1 MWKQKIGISLGY
13 GYNKPLSEVAEIVA
27 KTGFD
32 AISPAWKRGEELY
45 ELVNE
50 ARARGLIIQSLHAPF
65 TKSADM
71 WRADEE
77 KAKADQEA
85 ANAALQKELE
95 DLRNERNIAKYAAAL
110 GGSDIGMDAD
120 TANEVASALNAGE
133 TEKVFDGIR
142 RFIASHDKAMAEKAI
157 MNNPKLPGGSSTKTV
172 TKEEFKQMG
181 LREMAAFKQEHPDLY
196 MEYTK
201 KT

>member
-1 MWKQKIGISLGY
+1 MASESTNPNENKETNDTAALEAKIKELEAERDKLKQSVT
-13 GYNKPLSEVAEIVA
+13 NA
-27 KTGFD
+27 
-32 AISPAWKRGEELY
+32 
-45 ELVNE
+45 
-50 ARARGLIIQSLHAPF
+50 
-65 TKSADM
+65 SADASKWKKEAQEKGDALKAKM
-71 WRADEE
+71 SDEE

-142 RFIASHDKAMAEKAI
+142 RFIASHDQAMAEKAS